1 MANPKIPHLS
11 EVDENQLY
19 QNLSLY
25 NQGRASFKEEGA
37 YLVALPYSGHPSYS
51 LWVYSP
57 LPERQSIFFICDLT
71 NDIHESM
78 RSASTLCYY
87 SKRPMYIVEYNAK
100 RMQSRGDD
108 LVSFGKYHGHFLH
121 EILRIDPGY
130 LSWIAYKFEPR
141 IPKQNRFKEI
151 ARIYHSVH
159 IDVQHRKS
167 VKTRNSHYLGKEG
180 EKVEKLTL
188 RVLQVRTEDNPYKTR
203 YKQGQPIFYVSQWLK
218 LEDNLG
224 NMVTARIQ
232 SKTGSR
238 ASCQLPATEHAFR
251 TGETIQIASA
261 RIAKNYLVNNVEY
274 TRLSHVKFTP

>member
-121 EILRIDPGY
+121 EILRIE
-130 LSWIAYKFEPR
+130 SWLP
-141 IPKQNRFKEI
+141 QLD
-151 ARIYHSVH
+151 S
-159 IDVQHRKS
+159 
-167 VKTRNSHYLGKEG
+167 
-180 EKVEKLTL
+180 
-188 RVLQVRTEDNPYKTR
+188 LQV
-203 YKQGQPIFYVSQWLK
+203 
-218 LEDNLG
+218 
-224 NMVTARIQ
+224 
-232 SKTGSR
+232 
-238 ASCQLPATEHAFR
+238 
-251 TGETIQIASA
+251 
-261 RIAKNYLVNNVEY
+261 
-274 TRLSHVKFTP
+274 